1 MKNIVYLALIGSI
14 SAIHLEGE
22 SGDWKEYR
30 ASRGE
35 HDCAIKENQNW
46 LVLVSK
52 QSSPPRQTT
61 KTCRIKIR

>member
-1 MKNIVYLALIGSI
+1 MKNIIALIGSL
-14 SAIHLEGE
+14 AAVHLEGE

-46 LVLVSK
+46 LG
-52 QSSPPRQTT
+52 
-61 KTCRIKIR
+61 I